1 MSNGGTTLKQI
12 KWPLLFFAFG
22 AASCM
27 IGIGIAIGERSVMGV
42 IACIIALVLVM
53 GFGFKKKKKMREAG
67 EL

>member
-1 MSNGGTTLKQI
+1 MSNGGFTLTQI
-12 KWPLLFFAFG
+12 KWPLLFFAFA

-27 IGIGIAIGERSVMGV
+27 IGIGIAIGERSVAGTF
-42 IACIIALVLVM
+42 ACIIALVFVM

>member
-1 MSNGGTTLKQI
+1 
-12 KWPLLFFAFG
+12 
-22 AASCM
+22 M

-42 IACIIALVLVM
+42 IASIIALVIVM

>member
-12 KWPLLFFAFG
+12 KWPLLFFAFA

-27 IGIGIAIGERSVMGV
+27 IGIGIAIGERSVIGV
-42 IACIIALVLVM
+42 LTCIAALVFVM

>member
-1 MSNGGTTLKQI
+1 MKQI
-12 KWPLLFFAFG
+12 KWPLLFFAFA

-27 IGIGIAIGERSVMGV
+27 IGIGIAIGERSVIGV
-42 IACIIALVLVM
+42 IACIVALMFVM

>member
-1 MSNGGTTLKQI
+1 MKQI
-12 KWPLLFFAFG
+12 KWPLLFFAFA

-27 IGIGIAIGERSVMGV
+27 IGIGIAIGERSILGV
-42 IACIIALVLVM
+42 IACTVALIFVM

>member
-1 MSNGGTTLKQI
+1 
-12 KWPLLFFAFG
+12 
-22 AASCM
+22 M

-42 IACIIALVLVM
+42 IACIIALVIVM

>member
-12 KWPLLFFAFG
+12 KWPLLFFAFA

-27 IGIGIAIGERSVMGV
+27 IGIGIAIGERSLIGIIGSIAALVVVMGT
-42 IACIIALVLVM
+42 
-53 GFGFKKKKKMREAG
+53 GFKKKKKMRENG

>member
-1 MSNGGTTLKQI
+1 MKQI
-12 KWPLLFFAFG
+12 KWPLLFFAF
-22 AASCM
+22 AATSCM

-42 IACIIALVLVM
+42 IACIIALVIVM

>member
-1 MSNGGTTLKQI
+1 MGGISLKQI
-12 KWPLLFFAFG
+12 KWPLLFFAFA

-27 IGIGIAIGERSVMGV
+27 IGIGIAIGERSIAGT
-42 IACIIALVLVM
+42 IACIVALVFVM